1 MFGLFDSIAEWF
13 RGILVEGIIANFTGM
28 FDEVNTK
35 VGEIAAQVGQ
45 TPEGWN
51 SGVFGLVRTLSET
64 VIIPVAGIILT
75 FVLCY
80 ELITMII
87 DKNNMH
93 DFDTFNIYKWI
104 VKTFIAVFIL
114 THTFVLL

>member
-1 MFGLFDSIAEWF
+1 
-13 RGILVEGIIANFTGM
+13 M

-35 VGEIAAQVGQ
+35 VGDIAAQVGA

-51 SGVFGLVRTLSET
+51 ASIFNLIRTLSET
-64 VIIPVAGIILT
+64 VVIPIAGLILT

-93 DFDTFNIYKWI
+93 DFQTYEIWKWI
-104 VKTFIAVFIL
+104 RRAKSSSAD
-114 THTFVLL
+114 